1 MADMKIPVPRI
12 PVNREKK
19 EASLKTVRA
28 EIDALNLKRQ
38 ISMPKLLL
46 DQIHYISLEY
56 WIIQS
61 FFLIAAVVLLTC
73 FGSLIKGSENILPPV
88 CALSSGLGLAAVLEL
103 AKSRSC
109 RMAELEQSC
118 CFNLGQ
124 IWAVKL
130 FFSAGVNLCI
140 LTLLLFG
147 IRDQTEYSI
156 FALCLYLLVP
166 FIFSHVCYFFLLSTR
181 RLSSQKMI
189 LSGTLL
195 LVFLFSLFPAAFP
208 KAYQSL
214 YLPLWAM
221 ALAAGIVILAIE
233 LHRLFYSL
241 TTGGKEFCWN

>member
-1 MADMKIPVPRI
+1 MADTKIPVPPI
-12 PVNREKK
+12 PVNRKKK
-19 EASLKTVRA
+19 EASLKIVRA
-28 EIDALNLKRQ
+28 EIDALDLKRQ
-38 ISMPKLLL
+38 ISMPRLLL

-130 FFSAGVNLCI
+130 VFSAGVNLCI

-147 IRDQTEYSI
+147 IRYSGSGRVQHFCPLSVSACPI
-156 FALCLYLLVP
+156 
-166 FIFSHVCYFFLLSTR
+166 YFFPCLLFFPVVSKKALLPENDPERNPFACLPVFPVSCSLSESIPKPLSAPMGHGTGSRNCDSGHRAAQAVLQFNHR
-181 RLSSQKMI
+181 R
-189 LSGTLL
+189 
-195 LVFLFSLFPAAFP
+195 
-208 KAYQSL
+208 
-214 YLPLWAM
+214 
-221 ALAAGIVILAIE
+221 
-233 LHRLFYSL
+233 
-241 TTGGKEFCWN
+241 